1 MNYKYLKQI
10 FWILPIFLSSCNYQQ
25 LIDNLPE
32 IPEMPEI
39 QNPRPTPNSIPSV
52 AVSPDISELEKSV
65 FAQINQY
72 RNSQDLPAIEWNNT
86 IANQSRIHAQ
96 EMASGKATFS
106 HDGFK
111 ERVQVISQQIRL
123 QTAAEN
129 LANNFGYSNPGEQAV
144 EGWINSPG
152 HQKNMVGN
160 YDLSGI
166 GIAKNPEGTYYFNQI
181 FIKTR

>member
-1 MNYKYLKQI
+1 MNHKYLKLF
-10 FWILPIFLSSCNYQQ
+10 FWTLPILSSSCNYQQ

-39 QNPRPTPNSIPSV
+39 QNPRQTPISRPSV
-52 AVSPDISELEKSV
+52 AVSPDINGLEKSV

-72 RNSQDLPAIEWNNT
+72 RQSQNLPPLKWDNT

-152 HQKNMVGN
+152 HQKNMVGD

-166 GIAKNPEGTYYFNQI
+166 GIAKNSEGTYYLNQI